1 MDPAL
6 TFPRTTDLLTAQS
19 GHRATRAPHRASPVT
34 APGTTRLAA
43 DARPP
48 QRQVTDMD
56 AASRTAAG
64 RAPGRVAPST
74 RLLVADRAVDL
85 LRVSSALC
93 TAPGRARRQG

>member
-1 MDPAL
+1 
-6 TFPRTTDLLTAQS
+6 
-19 GHRATRAPHRASPVT
+19 
-34 APGTTRLAA
+34 
-43 DARPP
+43 
-48 QRQVTDMD
+48 MD